1 MKKTVTIQEA
11 IKANEHSR
19 VRRVDSIDWFD
30 IGRLKNVNFYLKEV
44 LADWEVEEKPLEIWI
59 NIHEGNLYSYHTTKE
74 SADRCCFDGRI
85 RCVKM
90 REVDDVEGVG

>member
-1 MKKTVTIQEA
+1 MKRVNIIEA

-19 VRRVDSIDWFD
+19 VRIVGDNIWISVGCIKGIKYLTFDSI
-30 IGRLKNVNFYLKEV
+30 